1 MRVRLSY
8 RLRGPRWTPTYAARL
23 DTEAGEIRLER
34 KARVA
39 QATGE
44 DWRDV
49 ELRLATVRPVQ
60 GERPQPSPWW
70 IDLAPEREASGDGA
84 ALNGGTETMARASEP
99 SQDKGQSAQTVNAA
113 FAATYVVPGRVRVS
127 AGNEPK
133 TVQLGTDK
141 LTAEVGVEIFP
152 QQQQRAWLTGRTQW
166 SGEGPLPPGTL
177 NRYRDGAFVGRGRLA
192 GWAPGEERRLS
203 FGTDPR
209 VDVGFEPLVDQSGER
224 GWITSESTRARRY
237 RLEVTNHHQR
247 SLAVTALFR
256 IPVPR
261 NEAITVERHFSEP
274 PSSENVDDKQGV
286 HAWRTQLGAGSSI
299 AWTLGYTVS
308 YPEGRRL
315 RGL

>member
-1 MRVRLSY
+1 MQ
-8 RLRGPRWTPTYAARL
+8 
-23 DTEAGEIRLER
+23 LER

-49 ELRLATVRPVQ
+49 ELHLATIRPVQ
-60 GERPQPSPWW
+60 GERPEPGPWW
-70 IDLAPEREASGDGA
+70 IELAPERDVSGDAAAVESGA
-84 ALNGGTETMARASEP
+84 DTMARASEP
-99 SQDKGQSAQTVNAA
+99 TQGKAQSAQTVNAA
-113 FAATYVVPGRVRVS
+113 FAATYVVSGRVTVP

-133 TVQLGTDK
+133 TVQLGTET
-141 LTAEVGVEIFP
+141 LAAEVGVEIFP
-152 QQQQRAWLTGRTQW
+152 QQQQRAWLIGRTQW
-166 SGEGPLPPGTL
+166 SGEGPLPAGPL
-177 NRYRDGAFVGRGRLA
+177 SRYRDGAFVGRGRLA

-209 VDVGFEPLVDQSGER
+209 VEVRFEPLVDQAGER

-237 RLEVTNHHQR
+237 RLKITNHHQR

-274 PSSENVDDKQGV
+274 PSSENVDDKQGA

-299 AWTLGYTVS
+299 VWTLGYTVS
-308 YPEGRRL
+308 YSEGRRL